1 MVDAPIGGE
10 RGGVGAQAEAAQGG
24 AQREPLGAVEVEN
37 GVVEVEED
45 GAQPG
50 QGYFAR

>member
-1 MVDAPIGGE
+1 VVDAAVGGE
-10 RGGVGAQAEAAQGG
+10 RGGVAAQPEAAQRGT
-24 AQREPLGAVEVEN
+24 QRQALGAVEVED